1 MYNDKQYMLLIS
13 NDSKAAVL
21 PFPPKLDL
29 PAKKVAKDTAFF
41 KTDRTKTFPTYK
53 ATIYTQNPCT
63 LDLDDFAD
71 PIVEAVEEA
80 QPQAT
85 AFAKETTIYG
95 ASDDLIEFEGGYY
108 GEVGCYGTSDRE
120 QGVLIIVSDGTL
132 LEVKY
137 GKNDMAIW
145 GINVINKG
153 SAFKSIELCDD
164 EDAPIYSDVVT
175 LQGEIKFIYAATDGW
190 DKVQ

>member
-29 PAKKVAKDTAFF
+29 PEKKVAKDIPFF
-41 KTDRTKTFPTYK
+41 KTERTKTFPTYK
-53 ATIYTQNPCT
+53 ATIYVQNPCT
-63 LDLDDFAD
+63 LDLDNYAD
-71 PIVEAVEEA
+71 PIEAEA
-80 QPQAT
+80 PQPIVSE
-85 AFAKETTIYG
+85 FVKETTIYG
-95 ASDDLIEFEGGYY
+95 ASDDLIEFDGGYT
-108 GEVGCYGTSDRE
+108 GEVGCYGTGDRE
-120 QGVLIIVSDGTL
+120 QGVLIIVSDGTM

-153 SAFKSIELCDD
+153 AAFKSIETCED

-175 LQGEIKFIYAATDGW
+175 LQGDIKYIYAVTDGW
-190 DKVQ
+190 EKVQ